1 MHFADHT
8 GEVLEGRYRLLKK
21 IAEGGMGSIY
31 LGQHMAI
38 GREVAVKLLRTEFV
52 GSEVI
57 VTRFYR
63 EAEAAARIKHD
74 NIIDIFDLGVSP
86 WGEPYLVMEYLE
98 GESLAAVLDRI
109 GPVDLDAACG
119 IMAQILRALQAA
131 HEAGIV
137 HRDLKPENIFL
148 VHGRDGARTV
158 KLIDFG
164 ISKFSREGEKA
175 KLTRTGSV
183 LGTLEYMSPEQAR
196 GRADVSHLTDIYA
209 AGVVF
214 YQMLTGTFPF
224 TGGNYSELF
233 INTLTMPPLP
243 PGEAYA
249 GFPAEAEPIV
259 MRALA
264 KDPADRFESAAQ
276 MLDALSRLEAFGT
289 GEEKLKD
296 ITDSVDTLCFA
307 TGDLGE
313 HAVTDVD
320 GIATKVLGQMG
331 LDRTPGE
338 WTGGAPGPAVKGMPR
353 RTLVLVLAGVAAAG
367 IAVVAAVLLSGSGA
381 PSGSMREIPV
391 AAHAR
396 APVKAFKQTSPNAGV
411 LVTVQGAPESARV
424 YYQDALVPMNPFRAE
439 RKSTIVPL
447 RVEAEGY
454 EPFAV
459 AVLPTADQVVTVDMA
474 RKKPR
479 LRAAGTAPAK
489 AGVSDGRA
497 VVARRKAEL
506 KACYDQALK
515 AGAAPSDKDLSVGF
529 RVQLAASGAVKD
541 VALSGSGA
549 GIESMRRC
557 LDASVRS
564 WVFPPGSDAT
574 PLEFSFVFTT
584 KGEP

>member
-8 GEVLEGRYRLLKK
+8 GEILEGRYRLLKK

-38 GREVAVKLLRTEFV
+38 GKEVAVKLLRTEFV

-98 GESLAAVLDRI
+98 GESLASMLDRA
-109 GPVDLDAACG
+109 GPIELAAACG
-119 IMAQILRALQAA
+119 IMEQILHALQAA
-131 HEAGIV
+131 HEADIV

-148 VHGRDGARTV
+148 VYERNGSRTV

-164 ISKFSREGEKA
+164 ISKFAREGEKA

-196 GRADVSHLTDIYA
+196 GQADVSHLTDIYG

-233 INTLTMPPLP
+233 INTLTMPPIP

-249 GFPAEAEPIV
+249 GFPVEAEPIV
-259 MRALA
+259 MRALS
-264 KDPADRFESAAQ
+264 KDPASRFQSAAE
-276 MLDALSRLEAFGT
+276 MLEALRGLEVFGQ
-289 GEEKLKD
+289 GEQGLKD
-296 ITDSVDTLCFA
+296 ITATALTLAFA
-307 TGDLGE
+307 TGDLGD
-313 HAVTDVD
+313 HAVTDAD
-320 GIATKVLGQMG
+320 GIATKVLGQ
-331 LDRTPGE
+331 LSIDRTPGE
-338 WTGGAPGPAVKGMPR
+338 WTGGSPAPAAKGTPR
-353 RTLVLVLAGVAAAG
+353 RALALGLAG
-367 IAVVAAVLLSGSGA
+367 IAVVGIAIAAAVSLSGGGA
-381 PSGSMREIPV
+381 PRGKMREVPV
-391 AAHAR
+391 ATRDR
-396 APVKAFKQTSPNAGV
+396 AVPKTFKPPSPNQGI
-411 LVTVQGAPESARV
+411 LVTVQGAPAGARIF
-424 YYQDALVPMNPFRAE
+424 YQDALVPMNPFRVE
-439 RKSTIVPL
+439 KKSTIVPL

-454 EPFAV
+454 DPFAV
-459 AVLPTADQVVTVDMA
+459 AVLPSADQTVTLDMVK
-474 RKKPR
+474 KKPR
-479 LRAAGTAPAK
+479 QRVASGAPAK
-489 AGVSDGRA
+489 GGSPDGRA
-497 VVARRKAEL
+497 VVAKRKGEL

-515 AGAAPSDKDLSVGF
+515 TGAAPADRDLAVSF
-529 RVQLAASGAVKD
+529 LVQAAASGAVRN
-541 VALSGSGA
+541 LSMSGDA
-549 GIESMRRC
+549 TGIESLRRC
-557 LDASVRS
+557 LDSSVRS
-564 WVFPPGSDAT
+564 WVFPPGSDAS

-584 KGEP
+584 KDSP